1 MATLDHAHSLLR
13 LARRDYDAL
22 VGMQASALFADA
34 IFGYHAQQAVEKALK
49 AWLTV
54 RGRSY
59 PFTHDLAGLLM
70 RLQDA
75 AADVER
81 FWPLERFSV
90 YGILAR
96 YEEGDPDG
104 TRVACDLVLMKE
116 WKTRLPRKFQT
127 RGLPTPP
134 AGASRGSPLRAGA

>member
-1 MATLDHAHSLLR
+1 M
-13 LARRDYDAL
+13 
-22 VGMQASALFADA
+22 
-34 IFGYHAQQAVEKALK
+34 EKALK

-96 YEEGDPDG
+96 YEEGDPDADEPLD
-104 TRVACDLVLMKE
+104 RPAIVAEVAALLTHVSTVLDA
-116 WKTRLPRKFQT
+116 
-127 RGLPTPP
+127 
-134 AGASRGSPLRAGA
+134 AGD

>member
-1 MATLDHAHSLLR
+1 MWSRTPPVRDACSMATLDHAHSLLR
-13 LARRDYDAL
+13 LAQRDCDAL

-34 IFGYHAQQAVEKALK
+34 IFGFHAQQAVEKALK

-59 PFTHDLAGLLM
+59 PFTLDLAGLLM

-96 YEEGDPDG
+96 YEESDPDADEPLD
-104 TRVACDLVLMKE
+104 RQAIVAEVAALLTHVATVLDA
-116 WKTRLPRKFQT
+116 
-127 RGLPTPP
+127 
-134 AGASRGSPLRAGA
+134 AGD